1 MISLTSPV
9 ETRAH
14 HWPAGLKL
22 GALCATS
29 TLLMLNRD
37 PLLNALALMAV
48 LALYAAPGPVFLRA
62 GLRGLRVVLP
72 FVAILLIWH
81 GVTGEYRMGALVVLR
96 MVTLVALANLVT
108 MTTSLTE
115 MTDLVARLGA
125 PLRRLGLPMHLLDTA
140 IALVLRFTP
149 VLVGRAQQL
158 ALAWRARSR
167 RRPGGRLVLPLM
179 LQALEDADRVGEA
192 LRARGGTAPMRPTQ
206 E

>member
-14 HWPAGLKL
+14 RWPAGLKL
-22 GALCATS
+22 GALCVTS

-37 PLLNALALMAV
+37 PMLNAVALAAV
-48 LALYAAPGPVFLRA
+48 LALYAVPGPVFLRA
-62 GLRGLRVVLP
+62 GLRGLRMVVP
-72 FVAILLIWH
+72 FVVILLIWH
-81 GVTGEYRMGALVVLR
+81 VVTGDYRMGALIVLR
-96 MVTLVALANLVT
+96 MVTLIALANLVT
-108 MTTSLTE
+108 MTTALTD

-125 PLRRLGLPMHLLDTA
+125 PLRRLGLPMQLLDTA

-149 VLVGRAQQL
+149 VLVARAEQL

-179 LQALEDADRVGEA
+179 LQALDDADQVSEA
-192 LRARGGTAPMRPTQ
+192 LRARGGARIGWQQ